1 MEVFPGWHVPLVFLF
16 TYMYRTRR
24 PVFFLSFFSYMRC
37 ENFLP
42 SSERVQ
48 DSAFMEEDVYYD
60 ICPLG
65 NLLDIGVLGSDKA
78 LN

>member
-1 MEVFPGWHVPLVFLF
+1 M
-16 TYMYRTRR
+16 RR
-24 PVFFLSFFSYMRC
+24 
-37 ENFLP
+37 EDFLP

-48 DSAFMEEDVYYD
+48 DAACMEEDVYYD

-65 NLLDIGVLGSDKA
+65 NLLDICVLGSDKA